1 MRWSGLAKVLLG
13 VILAIAILLG
23 GGVATVLYFILK
35 GSSSPPKPI
44 FANDKPSV
52 TGQRSP
58 TSNTAKRTSQPT
70 TANSTNPP
78 ATKPLAPG
86 TYKARVTWSDGLSLR
101 SEPNLDAERVGGA
114 AYNEQVIVLGE
125 SADKNWQRIRLE
137 NGEDEG
143 WIKAGNTQ
151 KVEDEQ

>member
-23 GGVATVLYFILK
+23 GGVATALYFMLK

-44 FANDKPSV
+44 FANDRPSV
-52 TGQRSP
+52 KAQGSP
-58 TSNTAKRTSQPT
+58 TSNKAKSTSQLT
-70 TANSTNPP
+70 SSNSTNTPSP
-78 ATKPLAPG
+78 KSVAPG

-101 SEPNLDAERVGGA
+101 SEPDLDAERVGGA
-114 AYNEQVIVLGE
+114 GYNEQVVVLGE
-125 SADKNWQRIRLE
+125 STDKNWQRIRLE
-137 NGEDEG
+137 NGEQEG

-151 KVEDEQ
+151 RVEDQQ

>member
-23 GGVATVLYFILK
+23 GGVATVLYFMLK

-58 TSNTAKRTSQPT
+58 TSNTAKSTSQPT
-70 TANSTNPP
+70 TANSTDTQ
-78 ATKPLAPG
+78 ATNPLAPG

-101 SEPNLDAERVGGA
+101 SEPNLDAEKVGGA

-151 KVEDEQ
+151 KVEDE

>member
-1 MRWSGLAKVLLG
+1 MRWSGLVKVLLG

-23 GGVATVLYFILK
+23 GGVATVLYFMLK

-58 TSNTAKRTSQPT
+58 TSNTAKPTSQPT
-70 TANSTNPP
+70 TGNLTDTP

-101 SEPNLDAERVGGA
+101 SEPNLDAEKVGGA

-125 SADKNWQRIRLE
+125 SADKYWQRVRLE
-137 NGEDEG
+137 NGDEEG

-151 KVEDEQ
+151 KVEDE